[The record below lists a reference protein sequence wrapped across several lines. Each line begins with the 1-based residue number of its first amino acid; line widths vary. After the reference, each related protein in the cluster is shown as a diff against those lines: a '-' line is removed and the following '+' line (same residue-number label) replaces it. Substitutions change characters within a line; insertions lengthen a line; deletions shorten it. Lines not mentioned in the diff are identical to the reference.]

1 MKHIVPKPAWLVAI
15 AAAMLM
21 GHAQAKNAPA
31 QDGAA
36 KSTSKASVK
45 KKSGTSGQ
53 VRFLPGSEETTRDRS
68 KRLQREC
75 KGRVNAGACAGYTG

>member
-1 MKHIVPKPAWLVAI
+1 MKHIVLKPTWVVVI
-15 AAAMLM
+15 AAAALM
-21 GHAQAKNAPA
+21 GHAQAENAPA
-31 QDGAA
+31 RDGAA
-36 KSTSKASVK
+36 KSSSKASVK
-45 KKSGTSGQ
+45 KKSGASGQ